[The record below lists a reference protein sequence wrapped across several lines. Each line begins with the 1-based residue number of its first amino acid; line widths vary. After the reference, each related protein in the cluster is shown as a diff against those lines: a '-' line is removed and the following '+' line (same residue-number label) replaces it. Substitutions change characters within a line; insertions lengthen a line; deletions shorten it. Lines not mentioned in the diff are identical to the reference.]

1 MVSGTEKSDVGQE
14 GGEQWEGKASWP
26 RWHLPAIQTAQ
37 EKFPGEDT
45 ASAKALW
52 QERVQRSP
60 VAAPAWGVV
69 ERCR

>member
-1 MVSGTEKSDVGQE
+1 M
-14 GGEQWEGKASWP
+14 GGEGLLAKVAFEKKLLV
-26 RWHLPAIQTAQ
+26 REPAIQTAQ